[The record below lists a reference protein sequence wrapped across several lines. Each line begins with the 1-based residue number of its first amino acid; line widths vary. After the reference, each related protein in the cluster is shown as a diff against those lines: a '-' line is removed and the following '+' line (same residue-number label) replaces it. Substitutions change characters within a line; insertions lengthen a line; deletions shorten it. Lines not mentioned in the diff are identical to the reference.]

1 MLARPFI
8 LAAVVLAVSAFA
20 PSTVV
25 PAKAQGPLLD
35 QYVAFIGP
43 ADHFNSRGQRL
54 TQPWQILR
62 QDRANYHRFGIRDAG
77 DQYDGYF
84 GSAENRAR
92 MERMIRNGYINANAA
107 RRVVNGNVWV
117 RVEIYRNAVNV
128 TVE

>member
-1 MLARPFI
+1 MLARTFR
-8 LAAVVLAVSAFA
+8 LAAVALAALAFS
-20 PSTVV
+20 PMTIV
-25 PAKAQGPLLD
+25 PAKAQGALLD

-107 RRVVNGNVWV
+107 RRIVNGNVWV